1 MNEEVVK
8 DFSIKNADS
17 SFTELF
23 ALLVRYSEL
32 PNSEL
37 NIIRSH
43 IDNAILTILHG
54 LQDMGQLIAVADKA
68 KIRTVAT
75 DGIGDFISLSCNLI
89 EALNGLGDDFA
100 A

>member
-1 MNEEVVK
+1 MTCLPNHHIANHY
-8 DFSIKNADS
+8 FLINSNH
-17 SFTELF
+17 
-23 ALLVRYSEL
+23 SEL

-54 LQDMGQLIAVADKA
+54 LQDMGQLIAVADKM

-89 EALNGLGDDFA
+89 EALNGLGDDVA
-100 A
+100 D